1 MAYFSRVVNNIL
13 TSIKTITTSAG
24 AADSDKIP
32 STNTSGF
39 LDPTIVNAS
48 QTGGA
53 SHPNVVIQA
62 GADGLMSNTFLPDG
76 IGEVTFTA
84 IASEAIGSG
93 KNVNEWNDGGVM
105 KVRLA
110 DNSGGKPSDGFTKSS
125 FASGATATYYSLGTC
140 PTTGATVGDVYLGT
154 NGDFT
159 STAPVEGSGAIL
171 QSLGTAASATN
182 IYYRRELPILLASL

>member
-1 MAYFSRVVNNIL
+1 MAYFSRIVNNIL

-24 AADSDKIP
+24 EADADKIP
-32 STNTSGF
+32 STNASGF

-53 SHPNVVIQA
+53 THPNVVIQV
-62 GADGLMSNTFLPDG
+62 GADGLMSSTFLPDG
-76 IGEVTFTA
+76 VGEVTFTA

-125 FASGATATYYSLGTC
+125 FASRTTVTYYSAGTC

-154 NGDFT
+154 NGDFI
-159 STAPVEGSGAIL
+159 STAPAEGSGAIL

-182 IYYRRELPILLASL
+182 IYYRRELPILLASS